1 MGAALYAEG
10 TEGGGEDGDE
20 EIDDGFPIRLFHVH
34 SFCLMFDN
42 ILITLKMGRMSKYP
56 FMTGILYCLLMVALG
71 VIGIL
76 RTAPCLVFRCYQMV
90 TSSLS
95 PVPESVPES
104 VPVLPPLGVV
114 PPPLGVVSPP
124 LGGVPPGVLS
134 SPGLWVLLLFTASTR
149 LIDVSRLADDN
160 SPVALARSFKPMMYF
175 ATLKSAL
182 VSAPPFT
189 FRPME
194 KMARSGNL
202 TFLPRRS
209 SSLVQTTASVRMP
222 LMAPLLNGVLWLAMC
237 SANSSSP
244 MVSSATTRGYHFW

>member
-1 MGAALYAEG
+1 
-10 TEGGGEDGDE
+10 
-20 EIDDGFPIRLFHVH
+20 
-34 SFCLMFDN
+34 MFDN

-76 RTAPCLVFRCYQMV
+76 RTAPCSVFRCYQMV

-95 PVPESVPES
+95 PVPESVP
-104 VPVLPPLGVV
+104 VLPPLRVV
-114 PPPLGVVSPP
+114 PPPF
-124 LGGVPPGVLS
+124 GGVPPGVLS
-134 SPGLWVLLLFTASTR
+134 SPGPWVLLLFTASTR

-209 SSLVQTTASVRMP
+209 NSLVQTTASVRMP